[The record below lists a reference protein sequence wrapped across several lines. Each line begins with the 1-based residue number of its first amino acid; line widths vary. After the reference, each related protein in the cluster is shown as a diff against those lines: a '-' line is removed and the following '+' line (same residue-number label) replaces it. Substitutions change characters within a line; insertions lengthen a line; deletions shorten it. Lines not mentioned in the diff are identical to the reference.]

1 MFQIGEQVVP
11 ALLRDEPG
19 HWWELLGVE
28 TEPGYVAYPFVASL
42 QMVVES
48 GRNFS
53 VVGILVAQ
61 PGVFRGA

>member
-1 MFQIGEQVVP
+1 M
-11 ALLRDEPG
+11 
-19 HWWELLGVE
+19 E